1 MSKKGVIF
9 WDKKIN
15 KRTSN
20 KIKGLTQIDIVDVN
34 KILVSKKEPYCKK
47 VSFIGYVGNNNIRT
61 LCMKL
66 PQMIWYAKYFENS
79 KTMSFMAGD

>member
-1 MSKKGVIF
+1 M
-9 WDKKIN
+9 
-15 KRTSN
+15 
-20 KIKGLTQIDIVDVN
+20 
-34 KILVSKKEPYCKK
+34 VSKKEPYGKK
-47 VSFIGYVGNNNIRT
+47 VSFIGYVGNNHIRT

>member
-15 KRTSN
+15 KRISN
-20 KIKGLTQIDIVDVN
+20 KIKGFTQIDIVDVN
-34 KILVSKKEPYCKK
+34 KILVSKKEPYGKK
-47 VSFIGYVGNNNIRT
+47 VSFIGYVCNNHIRT

-66 PQMIWYAKYFENS
+66 PQMI
-79 KTMSFMAGD
+79 